1 MASYFV
7 TGTDTE
13 IGKTFVTSQLL
24 RTGADAGLSTL
35 GYKPVSAGCELIDGV
50 YSNEDAR
57 AIKAASSVSAPLEQ
71 INPIALLPPIA
82 PHIAAQ
88 QAGVTIT
95 EDAIV
100 QGYQQLQ
107 TYQPDLLLME
117 GAGGWKLPLAENLW
131 MPEVVKALSLEVI
144 LVVGMR
150 LGCLNHALLTADAI
164 LRDGLKLKGW
174 VANQLDPAMPVYT
187 ENLQTLKNSM
197 PAPLL
202 AELPFNPSKESL
214 QGLSSLVQK
223 LA

>member
-13 IGKTFVTSQLL
+13 IGKTFVTCQLL
-24 RTGADAGLSTL
+24 KAGALVGLKTL
-35 GYKPVSAGCELIDGV
+35 GYKPVSAGCDLIDGV

-57 AIKAASSVSAPLEQ
+57 EIQAAGSVAAPLEQ

-95 EDAIV
+95 QEAIV
-100 QGYQQLQ
+100 RGYQQLQ
-107 TYQPDLLLME
+107 DYQADVLLME
-117 GAGGWKLPLAENLW
+117 GAGGWKLPLGNNVW
-131 MPEVVKALSLEVI
+131 MPDVVKTLSLEVI

-164 LRDGLKLKGW
+164 LRDGLRLKGW
-174 VANQLDPAMPVYT
+174 VANQLDPSMPVYT

-202 AELPFNPSKESL
+202 AELPFAPSEESL
-214 QGLSSLVQK
+214 QGLTSLVKK

>member
-13 IGKTFVTSQLL
+13 IGKTFVTCQLL
-24 RTGADAGLSTL
+24 KAGASVGLKTL
-35 GYKPVSAGCELIDGV
+35 GYKPVSAGCELIDGI

-57 AIKAASSVSAPLEQ
+57 KIKAAGSIAAPLKQ
-71 INPIALLPPIA
+71 VNPIALLPPIA

-95 EDAIV
+95 QEAIV
-100 QGYQQLQ
+100 EGYQQLQ
-107 TYQPDLLLME
+107 GYQADILLME
-117 GAGGWKLPLAENLW
+117 GAGGWKLPLGNNVW
-131 MPEVVKALSLEVI
+131 MPDVVKTLSLEVI

-164 LRDGLKLKGW
+164 LRDGLRLKGW
-174 VANQLDPAMPVYT
+174 VANQLDPSMPVYT
-187 ENLQTLKNSM
+187 ENLETLKDSM

-202 AELPFNPSKESL
+202 AELTFNPSGESL
-214 QGLSSLVQK
+214 LGLTSLVKK